1 MLISHECPF
10 FFTQLLVS
18 KTAAKMKGI
27 TLCLLCLL
35 CSVISVMSFMKSGTS
50 PSSPNDAL
58 RNCMKNVGYY
68 SRTPNRYRNKFSN
81 SVWKWCSVHRKVLPC
96 VERSLESN
104 SLRSPSDWFFSM
116 TFDSTMARRTSVAMC
131 NKLKKFGKKLK
142 CIKSSSLKRA
152 KRCVKSLT
160 MPLRQTLTE
169 MYLQNTTNGHD
180 ARRLACI
187 ISAATATCYKEKIR
201 SCRGYLR
208 DYIGAYHVILGGKCL
223 SVLKTSD
230 EFVDDSIIM
239 PRQADRN
246 WVSIVQSILKD
257 VGIDHFPKS
266 LLSEI
271 QTTRHVSS
279 QEIQS
284 TTTLSQEIP
293 SIMTSSQ
300 EIQSATSTQE
310 IQSTTSTSS
319 QDSQPMTTSS
329 SKESQPMITFPQK
342 IQSQAT
348 IISSDIQSTFT
359 ASSEEFQ
366 SNANSTSLPST
377 NSFEDDDMDLSNNS
391 RADEQTPTYFKE
403 KENTQT
409 TTVAANGNNSADSE
423 QKSNATESTTSSDEI
438 YADNSEEKIIV
449 NESPNNTLSTDSGVN
464 AVNISLTQASSSLR
478 SSSPTLFLSSLL
490 TGSLFLSVLFL
501 SSD

>member
-1 MLISHECPF
+1 
-10 FFTQLLVS
+10 
-18 KTAAKMKGI
+18 MKDVY
-27 TLCLLCLL
+27 LFPLCLL
-35 CSVISVMSFMKSGTS
+35 CSVMSVMAFMKSGTS
-50 PSSPNDAL
+50 PSSPNAAL
-58 RNCMKNVGYY
+58 RNCMRNVGYY
-68 SRTPNRYRNKFSN
+68 NGTPKRYRNKFSN
-81 SVWKWCSVHRKVLPC
+81 SVWKWCSVHSRVLPC
-96 VERSLESN
+96 VEQSMENN

-131 NKLKKFGKKLK
+131 QKLKKFGRKLK

-201 SCRGYLR
+201 SCRSYLR

-271 QTTRHVSS
+271 QTTRSVSSQNIQSITSSS

-284 TTTLSQEIP
+284 T
-293 SIMTSSQ
+293 MTSSQ
-300 EIQSATSTQE
+300 EIKSTTVSHE
-310 IQSTTSTSS
+310 IQSMTSASS
-319 QDSQPMTTSS
+319 QD
-329 SKESQPMITFPQK
+329 
-342 IQSQAT
+342 IQSKFPT
-348 IISSDIQSTFT
+348 
-359 ASSEEFQ
+359 SSEEIQ
-366 SNANSTSLPST
+366 SNANSTSAPFT
-377 NSFEDDDMDLSNNS
+377 NSFEDDDGDLRTDSS
-391 RADEQTPTYFKE
+391 TDA
-403 KENTQT
+403 QT
-409 TTVAANGNNSADSE
+409 TINFEESTQNSTTELESFIANGNNSVDSE
-423 QKSNATESTTSSDEI
+423 QKINAKETTTSSDESN
-438 YADNSEEKIIV
+438 ANKSKEKIIL
-449 NESPNNTLSTDSGVN
+449 NESQNYTLSTDTSVTK
-464 AVNISLTQASSSLR
+464 VKKSVTPASSSLR
-478 SSSPTLFLSSLL
+478 SSSSTLFLSSLSL
-490 TGSLFLSVLFL
+490 GSLFLSVLFML
-501 SSD
+501 IH